1 MMCILSGGTGTPK
14 LLEGIDTPFCV
25 IVNTGEDVVIS
36 GLYVSPDLD
45 TVVYTLA
52 GLIDDTKWYGQ
63 KDDTYN
69 CHEMMASLGYR
80 ELLKIGD
87 KDRGLKLWR
96 TLLLQEGV
104 PLSQVTER
112 ILKALSIETPVF
124 PMSDE
129 RVTTKIITDTEVLSF
144 HEFWIGKRAQIEVKN
159 VILEGIEKAFPVAKA
174 LKCMENSEFVL
185 LGPSNPVTSIGPI
198 ISIKGYKDILKKKEV
213 VAISPMIGEAP
224 FSGPTG
230 VLMRGLHYE
239 TTCVGVAEMYR
250 DFLDI
255 FIIHTTD
262 AHYKKEIEKMGITV
276 YIQDIL
282 LNSLEKKKSLIN
294 FVERVI

>member
-63 KDDTYN
+63 KDDTFY

-144 HEFWIGKRAQIEVKN
+144 HEFWIGKRAQVKVKN

-198 ISIKGYKDILKKKEV
+198 ISIKGYKDILKKKKV
-213 VAISPMIGEAP
+213 VAVSPMIGEAP

-239 TTCVGVAEMYR
+239 TTCVGVAEMYK

-282 LNSLEKKKSLIN
+282 LDSLEKKRSLVN
-294 FVERVI
+294 FVERVT

>member
-14 LLEGIDTPFCV
+14 LLEGIDTLFCV

-52 GLIDDTKWYGQ
+52 GLIDDTRWYGQ

-69 CHEMMASLGYR
+69 CFEMMASLGYR

-96 TLLLQEGV
+96 TLLLQEGL
-104 PLSQVTER
+104 PLSEVTER
-112 ILKALSIETPVF
+112 MLKALNIETPVF

-129 RVTTKIITDTEVLSF
+129 RVTTKIITDTEELSF
-144 HEFWIGKRAQIEVKN
+144 HEFWIGKRAQVKVKN
-159 VILEGIEKAFPVAKA
+159 VILEGIEKAFPVTKA
-174 LKCMENSEFVL
+174 LKCMKKSEFVL
-185 LGPSNPVTSIGPI
+185 IGPSNPVTSIGPI
-198 ISIKGYKDILKKKEV
+198 INIKGYKDILKKKKV

-239 TTCVGVAEMYR
+239 TTCVGVAEMYK

-262 AHYKKEIEKMGITV
+262 AHYKEEIEKMGITV

-282 LNSLEKKKSLIN
+282 LDSLKKKESLVN
-294 FVERVI
+294 FVERIV

>member
-144 HEFWIGKRAQIEVKN
+144 HEFWIGKRAQIEVKD

-282 LNSLEKKKSLIN
+282 LNSLEKKKSLVN